1 MSRSGSRDY
10 FASALTRV
18 VRRVGDDGVL
28 RPTLDQARVTE
39 MRPFDSFAR
48 LAEFVLCDLRYPYDQ
63 GHKFETYGWV
73 PAPYEKS
80 VRTFD
85 SGRSEQGLWRNG
97 AAEADL
103 LSCLI
108 MDVDNDNDAQPMLT
122 PDEFAARMGSTGPAG
137 AAWFTYTSFSS
148 RPEHPK
154 FRAVIDTSRVL
165 TRAESASVFCWLNLH
180 ALNQQGDSSI
190 YDPGDYLYAPP
201 CNTACQVGGDGPL
214 DVDAIL
220 AEVAAD
226 PARYGPVQATKP
238 RRAPARPL
246 TPDEAARLAE

>member
-1 MSRSGSRDY
+1 
-10 FASALTRV
+10 
-18 VRRVGDDGVL
+18 
-28 RPTLDQARVTE
+28 

-154 FRAVIDTSRVL
+154 LRAVIDTSRVL